1 MPTPIRPGATDDTP
15 NGAPLSNG
23 QTLRVIAFLI
33 AVLPPLIPLN
43 VILWRIAT
51 GTW

>member
-1 MPTPIRPGATDDTP
+1 MPTPIRPDDTP
-15 NGAPLSNG
+15 NGAPLSNN
-23 QTLRVIAFLI
+23 QTLRVLAFVL

-51 GTW
+51 GAW